1 VEFGALWGGQP
12 AEQVRVLE
20 DDERIGFLMDG
31 ERTLS
36 VAVHEPF
43 DIDPAA
49 IPAIWGEPRFAVP
62 ALGPEELGLGE
73 ILLLVQARYAP
84 DEPTNDALHLHTA
97 LGAQDENPQLGLSMF
112 KLAIEA
118 GALAAGTTSAAT
130 ARPIRY
136 IATLRPVSPA
146 RWAACSRIGAT

>member
-49 IPAIWGEPRFAVP
+49 IPAIWGEPRLLMPTTPSRRPEPLLAV
-62 ALGPEELGLGE
+62 
-73 ILLLVQARYAP
+73 R
-84 DEPTNDALHLHTA
+84 
-97 LGAQDENPQLGLSMF
+97 
-112 KLAIEA
+112 
-118 GALAAGTTSAAT
+118 
-130 ARPIRY
+130 RPREQRRMSN
-136 IATLRPVSPA
+136 T
-146 RWAACSRIGAT
+146 